1 MEDEDTLKNKPNQ
14 EVVDS
19 FIVQNKKEGLRVFVA
34 GGHRGGN
41 DPIYEQEAYNLGRQ
55 IIKMDFRLDF
65 GLSNSGI
72 MGAVARGVLDGWNK
86 KQYKL
91 ASLPIQ
97 AVTTQAYYDLY
108 PQDDELVKQIENV
121 ILAKTLEERKQKL
134 LESDFVVFAPGG
146 VGTLDEL
153 AYDCVAMQDGLLP
166 VKPFIIYN
174 VGGFFHHI
182 LEFLKE
188 IASKGFSDP
197 IPFIVVD
204 DSKDLA
210 IVFRLLKFR
219 YDKNHTTSE
228 AYANARQLAY
238 ELPYFIKHKTDSSV
252 HVEDIIANMNY
263 INQNG
268 TEEEKRN
275 LAGEIEQAYLEKE
288 IDRMY
293 ERLAKTGRDTANVS
307 DKLTALKQRFKK

>member
-1 MEDEDTLKNKPNQ
+1 MAGECNLDQK
-14 EVVDS
+14 VVDS
-19 FIVQNKKEGLRVFVA
+19 FIAQNRKEGLRVFVA

-41 DPIYEQEAYNLGRQ
+41 DPVYENEAYNLGRQ

-86 KQYKL
+86 KQCKMEG
-91 ASLPIQ
+91 LPIQ

-108 PQDDELVKQIENV
+108 SQDDELVKQIENV

-134 LESDFVVFAPGG
+134 LEADFVVFAPGG

-166 VKPFIIYN
+166 VKPFIMYN
-174 VGGFFHHI
+174 VNGFFHHI

-188 IASKGFSDP
+188 IANKGFSDP

-204 DSKDLA
+204 NSNDLA

-219 YDKNHTTSE
+219 YDKNHTTAE

-238 ELPYFIKHKTDSSV
+238 ELPYFIKHKTDNSV

-275 LAGEIEQAYLEKE
+275 LAGEIDQAYLERE
-288 IDRMY
+288 IERMY

-307 DKLTALKQRFKK
+307 DKLTALKQRRQKK